1 MTGIYRAKDRQFHP
15 WKNGGGE
22 TAEILTFPAG
32 VDGGRFDLRLST
44 AIVASD
50 GPFSHFPSI
59 DRVLTVIEGGPMVL
73 HLDGQDHELT
83 AQCPPFAF
91 SGDLDCMARLTGPA
105 LLDFNVMTRRPFQA
119 SVTRGPL
126 QPLTGAA
133 DAAYAL
139 LLGPAAGL
147 ERLDLIDL
155 QAADPSLL
163 AELYGVEVLQ
173 VTCQASRF

>member
-1 MTGIYRAKDRQFHP
+1 MTGIYRAQDRQFHP

-22 TAEILTFPAG
+22 TAEILTLPATLEG
-32 VDGGRFDLRLST
+32 EAFDLRLST

-50 GPFSHFPSI
+50 GPFSYFPGI
-59 DRVLTVIEGGPMVL
+59 NRVLTVIEGGPMVL

-83 AQCPPFAF
+83 DQCPPFAF

-119 SVTRGPL
+119 MVTRGPL
-126 QPLTGAA
+126 QPLAGAA

-139 LLGPAAGL
+139 LLRPAAGF

-155 QAADPSLL
+155 LAVDPSVVSG
-163 AELYGVEVLQ
+163 LYGVEAVR
-173 VTCQASRF
+173 VIYRASQS